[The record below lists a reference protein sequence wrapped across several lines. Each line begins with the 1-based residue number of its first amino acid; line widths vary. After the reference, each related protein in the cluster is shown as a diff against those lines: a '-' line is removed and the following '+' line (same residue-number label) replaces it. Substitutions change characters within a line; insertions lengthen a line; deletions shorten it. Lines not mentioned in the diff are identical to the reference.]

1 MTLFNKV
8 MKHHTMQHLHS
19 KFLNPRVRWT
29 FASEDFVGK
38 IPILTASVSPC
49 VSSIRLNAKVS
60 PQVQNSYCISYLQER
75 GCRKQPHMWRKVR
88 GRWRGIPWTR
98 YYLAFET
105 GHGMAPW
112 KKCKAPWKICAIS
125 KDIWKGINA
134 KDCTE
139 RNCKRLCHLKK
150 GSFLAKTKTDL
161 TWDTGSK
168 KVCACVCWSELLIL
182 GWKRVGF
189 QIDFCLQICSLSDW
203 FLNQS
208 NQSQNIDFRPKSIL
222 IKDYWLESIFDAQGN
237 SHVVTMSV
245 LCRHHVVSMPMCHVR
260 TMSSL

>member
-1 MTLFNKV
+1 
-8 MKHHTMQHLHS
+8 
-19 KFLNPRVRWT
+19 
-29 FASEDFVGK
+29 
-38 IPILTASVSPC
+38 
-49 VSSIRLNAKVS
+49 
-60 PQVQNSYCISYLQER
+60 
-75 GCRKQPHMWRKVR
+75 MWRKVR

-112 KKCKAPWKICAIS
+112 KMQGTVKKMHYFQKH
-125 KDIWKGINA
+125 WKGINA

-139 RNCKRLCHLKK
+139 RNCKRQCHLKK
-150 GSFLAKTKTDL
+150 GSFLAKTQDWSDL
-161 TWDTGSK
+161 RCRKQKG
-168 KVCACVCWSELLIL
+168 VCWSVTFDFGLEK
-182 GWKRVGF
+182 GWF
-189 QIDFCLQICSLSDW
+189 SDFCLHICSLSDW

-237 SHVVTMSV
+237 SPVVTMSV
-245 LCRHHVVSMPMCHVR
+245 LCRHHVVSMPMCHVK

>member
-1 MTLFNKV
+1 
-8 MKHHTMQHLHS
+8 
-19 KFLNPRVRWT
+19 
-29 FASEDFVGK
+29 
-38 IPILTASVSPC
+38 
-49 VSSIRLNAKVS
+49 
-60 PQVQNSYCISYLQER
+60 
-75 GCRKQPHMWRKVR
+75 MWRKVR

-125 KDIWKGINA
+125 KDIEKELMQRIVQREIAKGYATWKREA
-134 KDCTE
+134 SWQ
-139 RNCKRLCHLKK
+139 RPRLIWL
-150 GSFLAKTKTDL
+150 
-161 TWDTGSK
+161 DTGSK